1 MDDFDEDVTDDETME
16 QERLLRGVLE
26 VHKVSEKLDDE
37 GVNET
42 LAYVIKLIAKP
53 DIPAAIAIPLITK
66 LQALSFQFKMQ
77 GKYYMLVGKGEPDAS
92 IKKNLYLSMS
102 EETAELVQALKYTT
116 RTY

>member
-1 MDDFDEDVTDDETME
+1 MDDFDEDVRDETGE
-16 QERLLRGVLE
+16 QERLLKGVLE
-26 VHKVSEKLDDE
+26 VHKVSEELNDPDID
-37 GVNET
+37 ET

-53 DIPAAIAIPLITK
+53 DIPAAVATPLITK

-77 GKYYMLVGKGEPDAS
+77 GKYYMLVGKGEPKAS

-102 EETAELVQALKYTT
+102 EETEKLVQALKYTT